1 MIQSN
6 VVPPIN
12 SPKSI
17 KMSLIKG
24 IKSLIEG
31 LAFTL
36 TLLDSYAA
44 GFAFFLVMIIKLLPL
59 EPGYAILLLDAGLSH
74 KYEFW
79 LSLLANLP
87 IYLGELLLG
96 FFTSY
101 LCKLQIRYKADST
114 KTIT

>member
-1 MIQSN
+1 
-6 VVPPIN
+6 
-12 SPKSI
+12 
-17 KMSLIKG
+17 MSG

-31 LAFTL
+31 LAFAL
-36 TLLDSYAA
+36 TLLESFPA

-87 IYLGELLLG
+87 IYIGEYI
-96 FFTSY
+96 FW
-101 LCKLQIRYKADST
+101 QD
-114 KTIT
+114 ITDRFRDC